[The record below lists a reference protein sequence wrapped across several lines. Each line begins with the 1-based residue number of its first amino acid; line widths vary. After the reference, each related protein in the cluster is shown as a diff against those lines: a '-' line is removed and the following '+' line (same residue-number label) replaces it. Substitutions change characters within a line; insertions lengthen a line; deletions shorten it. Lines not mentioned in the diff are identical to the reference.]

1 MRWSLSRILGVMAQE
16 RVSAI
21 LKTEDVARTID
32 WYRQVGFKIREVS
45 PEFGEPTSARCPVTA

>member
-1 MRWSLSRILGVMAQE
+1 MAQE

-32 WYRQVGFKIREVS
+32 WYRQVGFEIREVF
-45 PEFGEPTSARCPVTA
+45 P